1 MGGSLLLAVH
11 CKRGDPVGLKDAVIH
26 YVANTYGQRSAE
38 DCSDDL
44 TEVETLR
51 AQIINQPKATPTLRA
66 SLIKYYSI
74 ISAMESRFPISNASD
89 HVNVKFEWYDA
100 FHPTKSCEQANIH
113 FEKAAIAFN
122 IAATISQ
129 YALESDRR
137 IEAGLNNA
145 IKLFQEAAG
154 AFAHLRDH
162 VALKVDVPRP
172 IDLSPECAAMLEK
185 LMLAQ
190 AQECVLEKAI
200 TGNKQPATLA
210 RLAKQVAVF
219 YDETSRLL
227 SSKPLSDHFDRSW
240 QAHGAAK
247 SLLFHL
253 EADLQNAAHLR
264 SEDYLR
270 GVANEIAQ
278 LKAAKTSLEAAK
290 KEAKSASKELQDNVA
305 EKEKYVTERLAVAEK
320 ENAMVYLQ
328 RVPAAA
334 ELPGVVPAC
343 LVKSLPLTDFGS
355 TSTSEKMFKGVV
367 PETTTRALSK
377 YTDMVDSLIR
387 KQTDALATASDD
399 ARIKLREW
407 ELPESLAALEPH
419 GSVAALPDALRLDL
433 EKVEESGGLPNLHDL
448 QEQIRNLRTVAES
461 ELIEAENELIAEATE
476 DESLR
481 AHYGPRWTRPP
492 STQLTSHL
500 TERIKGY
507 RGNLTAAAE
516 SDAKLDIRLA
526 AEAAAFGA
534 LDPAAASAGLPRLQ
548 APMLSVDNM
557 EPAAAVFC
565 CTGDGDLESFF
576 KTELAKY
583 DDLIKGVEENVKKQ
597 RQLLEAMAAANSTFR
612 ETYNFADWKREC
624 GTASQ
629 GVRSTVRTFHEISG
643 NLTEGVRFYT
653 SLQDAVAAVKVQ
665 VGDYCMQRKIQRDE
679 KLLQLKNAAAAQES
693 AAQQQFAAMSLQH
706 QQQQQQQQQQ
716 GGYGGVVA
724 PPPFPPQ
731 PQQQQQWP
739 AHFLGG
745 PPPGGPPP
753 PPPPPQQQN
762 GALQQQGYGQYPGH
776 VPPPPPGYGSGP
788 PQQQPPPQ
796 PPQQGNNNPL
806 SNFFR
811 F

>member
-1 MGGSLLLAVH
+1 
-11 CKRGDPVGLKDAVIH
+11 
-26 YVANTYGQRSAE
+26 
-38 DCSDDL
+38 
-44 TEVETLR
+44 
-51 AQIINQPKATPTLRA
+51 
-66 SLIKYYSI
+66 
-74 ISAMESRFPISNASD
+74 MESRFPISNASD

-137 IEAGLNNA
+137 KEAGLNAA

-162 VALKVDVPRP
+162 VALKVDTPRP

-190 AQECVLEKAI
+190 AQECVLEKAVA
-200 TGNKQPATLA
+200 GSKQPATLA

-227 SSKPLSDHFDRSW
+227 SSKPLSEHFDRSW

-290 KEAKSASKELQDNVA
+290 KEAKSASKELQDNVV
-305 EKEKYVTERLAVAEK
+305 EKEKYVVERLLVAEK

-334 ELPGVVPAC
+334 ELPVVIPAC
-343 LVKSLPLTDFGS
+343 LVKPLPSTDFRS

-377 YTDMVDSLIR
+377 YTDMVDSIIR

-433 EKVEESGGLPNLHDL
+433 EKVEESGGLPHLQDL
-448 QEQIRNLRTVAES
+448 QEQLRNLRTVAES
-461 ELIEAENELIAEATE
+461 ELVEAENGLTAEATE

-481 AHYGPRWTRPP
+481 AHYGHRWNRPP
-492 STQLTSHL
+492 SAQLTSQL
-500 TERIKGY
+500 MDKIKGY

-516 SDAKLDIRLA
+516 SDAKLDVRLA

-534 LDPAAASAGLPRLQ
+534 LDPAAASAGLPKLQ

-557 EPAAAVFC
+557 EPAAAVSAVRAGLDGLA
-565 CTGDGDLESFF
+565 TLSSQRAALEQALKEKKASDDILTKLLGGGGDGDLESFF
-576 KTELAKY
+576 NTELAKY
-583 DDLIKGVEENVKKQ
+583 DDLIQGVEENVKKQ
-597 RQLLEAMAAANSTFR
+597 RQVLDAMAAANSTFR
-612 ETYNFADWKREC
+612 ETYDFVDWKRGC
-624 GTASQ
+624 DTASQ
-629 GVRSTVRTFHEISG
+629 GVRSTVRTFNEISG

-665 VGDYCMQRKIQRDE
+665 VGDYCMQRKIQRDDM
-679 KLLQLKNAAAAQES
+679 LLHLKNAAAVQEN
-693 AAQQQFAAMSLQH
+693 AAHQQFASSMNL
-706 QQQQQQQQQQ
+706 QQQQQQQQHQQQ

-724 PPPFPPQ
+724 SQPFL

-739 AHFLGG
+739 SHPVGGAHPNG
-745 PPPGGPPP
+745 PPQPPP
-753 PPPPPQQQN
+753 PPPPQQQQN
-762 GALQQQGYGQYPGH
+762 GALQQQGYDQYPGQ

-788 PQQQPPPQ
+788 PQQPPPPQ
-796 PPQQGNNNPL
+796 QQQQQSNNPL
-806 SNFFR
+806 SNLFKF
-811 F
+811 